1 MTRTLT
7 HAAALTIMLTAACQ
21 SAFAQSLDAAFTG
34 DFAAPANITQGGLG
48 GFGSVAQMA
57 FAPGDDSHL
66 YVSTFAHGVW
76 RFDYSE
82 AGVLSNGSQI
92 MAQGSLG
99 IAFHN
104 DATLGNVMYVAP
116 VVPFAGGAGFDDVE
130 TQSIVRM
137 TDTNNDGTWGGAGDV
152 NQAVVNNLRVTQLHQ
167 VNQLQVDGDRLYV
180 AVGSSTQTGGDPTNV
195 AQNGDQADP
204 GETQFTG
211 GVAFIND
218 LTLLSGDT
226 ATANTAGFVIANQK
240 TDTQGFTST
249 DDSKLRVYS
258 TGFRNNYGIAVED
271 GGQLWVSMNE
281 NESPLLPDTIFPSD
295 FKDDHGFEKHNDQIG
310 DWKTNATATGAGYFQ
325 NTVTPHATL
334 GNHAAAGGLD
344 FLPANLLPAELAGDV
359 LVSRFVNDDI
369 LIVDPVTGTVASF
382 ATGFNGALDVLIDP
396 FGNILIGTNVS
407 GEVWRIA
414 PNELTAVPTPAALPA
429 GLALIALLATR
440 RRRQHGTEANA

>member
-1 MTRTLT
+1 MLRIDTLAT
-7 HAAALTIMLTAACQ
+7 VCIAMI
-21 SAFAQSLDAAFTG
+21 FA
-34 DFAAPANITQGGLG
+34 AAPASAQTVAAPYAGDFGAPVDITQPALI

-57 FAPGDDSHL
+57 FAPGDNSHL
-66 YVSTFAHGVW
+66 YVSTFSNGVW

-82 AGVLSNGSQI
+82 AGVLSNGSQL
-92 MAQGSLG
+92 MTQGSLG

-116 VVPFAGGAGFDDVE
+116 VVPFSGGGGFDNVE

-195 AQNGDQADP
+195 AQNGDQSDP
-204 GETQFTG
+204 GETQYTG

-218 LTLLSGDT
+218 LSLLSGDT
-226 ATANTAGFVIANQK
+226 ATANTAGFTIANQK

-281 NESPLLPDTIFPSD
+281 NENPLLPDAIFTSD
-295 FKDDHGFEKHNDQIG
+295 FQDDHGFHKENDEAG
-310 DWKTNATATGAGYFQ
+310 DWKTDATATGAGYFQ
-325 NTVTPHATL
+325 NTIAPLATV
-334 GNHAAAGGLD
+334 GNNAAAGGLD
-344 FLPANLLPAELAGDV
+344 FLPSNLLPVELAGDI

-369 LIVDPVTGTVASF
+369 LIVDPITGATASF
-382 ATGFNGALDVLIDP
+382 ATGFDGALDVLIDP
-396 FGNILIGTNVS
+396 HGNILIGTNVS
-407 GEVWRIA
+407 GQVWRIA
-414 PNELTAVPTPAALPA
+414 PNALSVVPTPAALPA
-429 GLALIALLATR
+429 GLIFLATLASR
-440 RRRQHGTEANA
+440 RSRHTR